1 MCNSEKGFYI
11 QKLGLQAPSM
21 IIEQQN
27 EGNKYSR
34 YAKMLFAGGIAGC
47 CAKTFV
53 APLDRIKI
61 LLQAHNRHYKHL
73 GILSTLKHVIDRE
86 GFFSLYKSNF
96 AQMIRIFPYSA
107 IQFGTFE
114 FCKKNLPG
122 KIDHPHFLKLT
133 AGSIAGLAAVTCTYP
148 LDVIRTRLAFQTTG
162 EHVYSGIRDTIW
174 SIKRSDGIKGFYPGI
189 APSLLGMAPYAGLSF
204 FAFETLKE
212 FCLQKFPDVFG
223 YPDQKG
229 NPVLKIWARTLCGG
243 LAGAL
248 AQTATYPL
256 DVTRRRMQVAT
267 MLPEG
272 HKFRTL
278 RQTFKT
284 IWVEDGLRNGLF
296 RGLTINYVR
305 VIPTVSIS
313 FTVYETL
320 KQKLNLDTSVNS

>member
-133 AGSIAGLAAVTCTYP
+133 AGSIAGST
-148 LDVIRTRLAFQTTG
+148 
-162 EHVYSGIRDTIW
+162 
-174 SIKRSDGIKGFYPGI
+174 
-189 APSLLGMAPYAGLSF
+189 
-204 FAFETLKE
+204 
-212 FCLQKFPDVFG
+212 
-223 YPDQKG
+223 
-229 NPVLKIWARTLCGG
+229 GG
-243 LAGAL
+243 LHHASA
-248 AQTATYPL
+248 AAIMYCMTH
-256 DVTRRRMQVAT
+256 D
-267 MLPEG
+267 
-272 HKFRTL
+272 
-278 RQTFKT
+278 
-284 IWVEDGLRNGLF
+284 
-296 RGLTINYVR
+296 
-305 VIPTVSIS
+305 IS
-313 FTVYETL
+313 FLHYVGAKEAIRISTNKSRFKAIE
-320 KQKLNLDTSVNS
+320 